1 MILEQR
7 TYTLHPGKVHE
18 FLGVVEEYGLPVL
31 KPTLGNLIGYFY
43 TDVGTVNQVVHLWA
57 YESQADREIRRAK
70 LEAMPEFLDFAGRA
84 RPLMQTMEARILI
97 AAKFNTVPLMN
108 VDPAAK

>member
-7 TYTLHPGKVHE
+7 TYTLHPGKVQE

-31 KPTLGNLIGYFY
+31 KPTLGNLVGYFY

-57 YESQADREIRRAK
+57 YESQADREIRRTK

-84 RPLMQTMEARILI
+84 RPLMQTMEARILMP
-97 AAKFNTVPLMN
+97 ASFNTVPLMN
-108 VDPAAK
+108 VDPAA